1 MDWIKNLSWEWQ
13 NNADIVVVDVVI
25 QQATIHHHT
34 HPFFPMLATLYT
46 ELNTFPTS
54 SVIALY
60 VAPHNS
66 PISHFYVVIDSKILK
81 SDLFHPSPTTT
92 ILHNSVIEILKAMF
106 EN

>member
-34 HPFFPMLATLYT
+34 HPFFLMLATLYT

-60 VAPHNS
+60 VAPHT
-66 PISHFYVVIDSKILK
+66 PP
-81 SDLFHPSPTTT
+81 FH
-92 ILHNSVIEILKAMF
+92 IFML
-106 EN
+106 